1 MANPADP
8 APNFFNR
15 SGPNRPVLN
24 RSSSRLLQPIW
35 PKLSLL
41 AQHSSS
47 STWGSCWVSN
57 WLFIA
62 SPSLV
67 CASRPVRFC
76 APRPS
81 WSACLLIRPFLAPLL
96 SRCWCLFRYPFVH
109 LTFKWFGV
117 SKSNCS
123 TEWAFFYPFTLL
135 SELAVSNSTSF
146 FSPLSTSHHVRVLT
160 FLPFLGLP
168 PPCVVFYGSS
178 VWLLPS
184 YPASVKLEEPSLN
197 KKIII

>member
-1 MANPADP
+1 M
-8 APNFFNR
+8 
-15 SGPNRPVLN
+15 
-24 RSSSRLLQPIW
+24 
-35 PKLSLL
+35 
-41 AQHSSS
+41 
-47 STWGSCWVSN
+47 
-57 WLFIA
+57 
-62 SPSLV
+62 
-67 CASRPVRFC
+67 
-76 APRPS
+76 
-81 WSACLLIRPFLAPLL
+81 
-96 SRCWCLFRYPFVH
+96 
-109 LTFKWFGV
+109 

-184 YPASVKLEEPSLN
+184 YQASDSSTVLNSNSSSDSAFWSLPLLSLFLSLKCGMSRCPNQARPRNAVTCPSQEFGEDIVCLSICQFVGTYKSFTSPERTCSQ
-197 KKIII
+197 KK